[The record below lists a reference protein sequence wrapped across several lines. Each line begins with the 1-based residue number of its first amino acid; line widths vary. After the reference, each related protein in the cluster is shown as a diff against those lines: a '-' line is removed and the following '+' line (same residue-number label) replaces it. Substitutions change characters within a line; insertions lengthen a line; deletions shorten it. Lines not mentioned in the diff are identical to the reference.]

1 MRKTDSQ
8 NILQKSLQLNHSNKG
23 VDKDAYA
30 TLSFHLLCAQDPG
43 NVGEMRTQSQGEY
56 TLDFSA
62 IYHRFRDLGRH
73 FSTCL

>member
-1 MRKTDSQ
+1 
-8 NILQKSLQLNHSNKG
+8 
-23 VDKDAYA
+23 
-30 TLSFHLLCAQDPG
+30 
-43 NVGEMRTQSQGEY
+43 MRTQSQGEY